1 MMPQTLKLLF
11 QHFLKKSVFI
21 LLLFGLKSFGQETFK
36 IGFYNVEN
44 FFDAQ
49 DDPKTFDEEYTP
61 KGRHRWKP
69 QHVAQKTQQLA
80 TVIHALAERR
90 TDGFPVLLGLAEVE
104 NFAVLRQLVRHPLL
118 RVAGYEIIHFDS
130 PDRRGIDVALLYQ
143 PAFFAPINIKKAPLL
158 LKNPKTQNRLYT
170 RDMLLVTGML
180 FDQEVTVSVNHW
192 PSRRGGKS
200 KSAPLRQKAAQQ
212 QLRLMDSLYRL
223 DHNAKI
229 IVMGDFNDDPN
240 DLSLK
245 RLQQKDDFYTAF
257 KPLYNPF
264 LEKHKKGYGSLAYK
278 DRWFLFDQILF
289 SPAWTK
295 EVKFLEYKAASIF
308 HPKWLHTPAGRYKGY
323 PFRTQKKGGFLTGY
337 SDHFP
342 VTITIR
348 VK

>member
-69 QHVAQKTQQLA
+69 QHVAKKTQQLA

-143 PAFFAPINIKKAPLL
+143 QAFFLL
-158 LKNPKTQNRLYT
+158 LK
-170 RDMLLVTGML
+170 
-180 FDQEVTVSVNHW
+180 
-192 PSRRGGKS
+192 S
-200 KSAPLRQKAAQQ
+200 K
-212 QLRLMDSLYRL
+212 
-223 DHNAKI
+223 
-229 IVMGDFNDDPN
+229 
-240 DLSLK
+240 
-245 RLQQKDDFYTAF
+245 
-257 KPLYNPF
+257 KPLYCSKIRKPKIVCIHETCC
-264 LEKHKKGYGSLAYK
+264 LLRACSLIKK
-278 DRWFLFDQILF
+278 
-289 SPAWTK
+289 
-295 EVKFLEYKAASIF
+295 
-308 HPKWLHTPAGRYKGY
+308 
-323 PFRTQKKGGFLTGY
+323 
-337 SDHFP
+337 
-342 VTITIR
+342 
-348 VK
+348 